1 MRIFRDIRDANLPGP
16 TFLTIGNFDGLHRGH
31 QMLLDR
37 LRQNATAQAG
47 MSALLT
53 FDPHPL
59 RVLRPGSPLEL
70 LTTPEERLALA
81 GELGID
87 VGVIQPF
94 TPELAQLDPRAFLE
108 LLVRHLGLAGLTVG
122 PDFALG
128 RNRAGNLDVLAA
140 LGQEMGFAL
149 DVIQPV
155 QVVGEEVRS
164 YAIRQALVNGE
175 VERAAG
181 MLGRNYSISGV
192 VVEGD
197 RRGRTIGI
205 PTANLRV
212 DEERLLPADGVY
224 ANWVWPDDP
233 ATAPRLAGVTNIG
246 MRPTVGGRE
255 RRVECHIFDFPQAGE
270 SGDLYGKTVT
280 LAFVQ
285 RLRPEQRFENLDG
298 LIAQIHRDMA
308 AARAILQRI

>member
-31 QMLLDR
+31 QMLLAR

-47 MSALLT
+47 STALLT

-59 RVLRPGSPLEL
+59 TVLRPDTPLEL

-81 GELGID
+81 AELGVD

-94 TPELAQLDPRAFLE
+94 TPELAQLTPRDFLE

-140 LGQEMGFAL
+140 LGQKMDFGL
-149 DVIQPV
+149 DVMQPV
-155 QVVGEEVRS
+155 QVAGEEVRS
-164 YAIRQALVNGE
+164 YAIRQALRAGE
-175 VERAAG
+175 VEQAAG
-181 MLGRNYSISGV
+181 MLGRDYSVSGV
-192 VVEGD
+192 VVAGD

-212 DEERLLPADGVY
+212 AE
-224 ANWVWPDDP
+224 
-233 ATAPRLAGVTNIG
+233 
-246 MRPTVGGRE
+246 
-255 RRVECHIFDFPQAGE
+255 
-270 SGDLYGKTVT
+270 
-280 LAFVQ
+280 
-285 RLRPEQRFENLDG
+285 
-298 LIAQIHRDMA
+298 
-308 AARAILQRI
+308 